1 MRRSDLCKWVESKDF
16 TKGITFLGCGGAFL
30 RVRYGDKYVVGQI
43 ESFREGTDIYRVEQ
57 RDTKQIVT
65 LKNADKKKEFRLEK
79 VSNCPV
85 TENEFKLF
93 LRTNKHLKLT
103 PEKVAYMKSN
113 LDEVHEIR
121 FDRAKI
127 NDIVFKQNLDKIKRG
142 KYKGLNL
149 TDFKLS
155 LLGEVAIAE
164 QAIREA
170 HETN

>member
-1 MRRSDLCKWVESKDF
+1 M
-16 TKGITFLGCGGAFL
+16 
-30 RVRYGDKYVVGQI
+30 
-43 ESFREGTDIYRVEQ
+43 
-57 RDTKQIVT
+57 KQ
-65 LKNADKKKEFRLEK
+65 
-79 VSNCPV
+79 C
-85 TENEFKLF
+85 
-93 LRTNKHLKLT
+93 
-103 PEKVAYMKSN
+103 
-113 LDEVHEIR
+113 LDERNKIR

>member
-1 MRRSDLCKWVESKDF
+1 MKGVVEE
-16 TKGITFLGCGGAFL
+16 T
-30 RVRYGDKYVVGQI
+30 Q
-43 ESFREGTDIYRVEQ
+43 
-57 RDTKQIVT
+57 
-65 LKNADKKKEFRLEK
+65 
-79 VSNCPV
+79 
-85 TENEFKLF
+85 
-93 LRTNKHLKLT
+93 
-103 PEKVAYMKSN
+103 
-113 LDEVHEIR
+113 EIR
-121 FDRAKI
+121 FDRTKI

>member
-1 MRRSDLCKWVESKDF
+1 M
-16 TKGITFLGCGGAFL
+16 
-30 RVRYGDKYVVGQI
+30 RVRYADKYVLAQI
-43 ESFREGTDIYRVEQ
+43 DSFREGNDIYRVEQ

-65 LKNADKKKEFRLEK
+65 LLNAGKRKDFRLEK
-79 VSNCPV
+79 VSNVLV
-85 TENEFKLF
+85 TENEFNLF
-93 LRTNKHLKLT
+93 RRTNRHLNINQDFINS
-103 PEKVAYMKSN
+103 MKKQLEN
-113 LDEVHEIR
+113 VWEIR
-121 FDRAKI
+121 FDRTKI